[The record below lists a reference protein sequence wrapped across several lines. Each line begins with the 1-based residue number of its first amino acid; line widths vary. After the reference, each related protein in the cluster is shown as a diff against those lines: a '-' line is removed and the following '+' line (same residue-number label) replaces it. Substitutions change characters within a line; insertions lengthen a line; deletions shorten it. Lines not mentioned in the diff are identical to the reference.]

1 MTTSAQS
8 AAPGAEPLPARA
20 ETTATVPAFAWR
32 GVMLDVARHFL
43 PIEEVRRFV
52 EAMSVL
58 RLNVLHLHLT
68 DDQGWRFESKTWPRL
83 TEVGAWREETVI
95 GRPGNYLDRTLHPE
109 NHLNSYDG
117 VRHGG
122 FYTQDEL
129 RELVAFARARGI
141 TVMPEIDMPGHMR
154 AARAA
159 YPELGYAPAELGVGR
174 SWGIYPEVLRVDE
187 AGLRF
192 CTDILGEVLDVFD
205 SPYVHIGGDECPPD
219 EWEASPSAQA
229 QARDLGIESV
239 AGLQRWFTNR
249 IGEFLAS
256 RGRRLVGWDEII
268 DEGVPEGDPVVVA
281 WRSWTDAAR
290 RATEAGLDIVQAPPL
305 LYFDYAHGTGDGEPL
320 AIGPGATLAD
330 VYAYDPYEGVVD
342 RALVLGLQAQLW
354 SEYITHPDHLWYMA
368 FPRLVAV
375 ADIGWY
381 GAVRP
386 SYEDF
391 LAALPGRLEA
401 LAAFGIGHRPLS

>member
-1 MTTSAQS
+1 
-8 AAPGAEPLPARA
+8 
-20 ETTATVPAFAWR
+20 
-32 GVMLDVARHFL
+32 MLDVARHFL
-43 PIEEVRRFV
+43 PLEEVRRLV
-52 EAMSVL
+52 EAMSLL

-83 TEVGAWREETVI
+83 TEVGAWRDETVV
-95 GRPGNYLDRTLHPE
+95 GRPGNYLDHALHPE
-109 NHLNSYDG
+109 NDLNSYDG

-122 FYTQDEL
+122 YYTQDEL
-129 RELVAFARARGI
+129 RDLVAFARERGI

-159 YPELGYAPAELGVGR
+159 YPELGYEPDVFGVGR

-187 AGLRF
+187 AGLAF

-205 SPYVHIGGDECPPD
+205 SPYVHIGGDECPLV
-219 EWEASPSAQA
+219 EWEASPAAQA
-229 QARDLGIESV
+229 QCRALGLDGV
-239 AGLQRWFTNR
+239 GGLQRWFTTR

-268 DEGVPEGDPVVVA
+268 DEGVPDGDPVVVA

-305 LYFDYAHGTGDGEPL
+305 LYFDYASGAGDGEPL

-330 VYAYDPYEGVVD
+330 VYAYDPYEGV
-342 RALVLGLQAQLW
+342 AEPSHVLGLQAQLW
-354 SEYITHPDHLWYMA
+354 SEYIPSPEHLWYMA
-368 FPRLVAV
+368 FPRLIAV

-381 GAVRP
+381 GAGRA
-386 SYEDF
+386 SYKDF

-401 LAAFGIGHRPLS
+401 LAAWGIGHRPLS